1 MKNIMLYLVCS
12 CILLMLGGCSKE
24 PTPMPPDVN
33 NGDNYIV
40 WKHKRDYNSL
50 ASVNYIY
57 KNTLIQGVNSQSDHF
72 KVVALT
78 LDSGKLVWETP
89 NLATTKYFNPFDN
102 EQSILVGNSLYLSD
116 RGKMYSINVVDGAI
130 NWEDDYAL
138 GSYSVCEMDGK
149 IYRIGESSVESSL
162 FEYESTGSKTKL
174 FSITKDLEGD
184 NQYEPAL
191 SMPVKWIDDNGNTLL
206 ILSSR
211 GYAPIGGSYRMDIMA
226 WNVTADSMEWY
237 RKGLEERGSSTRP
250 IIDDNRVYFYSIFKL
265 HCIDANTGET
275 IWDWETDPRD
285 NFGGFKTA
293 NMLMVGNK
301 MIVKPDSYW
310 MYALDKMTGQRIWV
324 NENTSPMPSLLR
336 EHQDT
341 IWFSSGGV
349 FGIDANTG
357 WKLIDDWDKANT
369 SGFWGNAII
378 HHPTNGYIYTTDGD
392 YIYCLDPRYMN

>member
-1 MKNIMLYLVCS
+1 MMKNMQFS
-12 CILLMLGGCSKE
+12 ILLMVFLTTLLSCKK
-24 PTPMPPDVN
+24 PDIPIVK
-33 NGDNYIV
+33 NGNIDPVV
-40 WKHKRDYNSL
+40 WKAERKYKGL
-50 ASVNYIY
+50 ASNNFIY
-57 KNTLIQGVNSQSDHF
+57 KDYLIQGIGGSSGGYQVF
-72 KVVALT
+72 ALS
-78 LDSGKLVWETP
+78 LDSGKQVW
-89 NLATTKYFNPFDN
+89 NLEGFPGGFDAFNVHESLLHDNIFFISGGDFLRGINLDEGKILWEATLDHGIGNIAVID
-102 EQSILVGNSLYLSD
+102 NSLFKSSADYLSS
-116 RGKMYSINVVDGAI
+116 K
-130 NWEDDYAL
+130 
-138 GSYSVCEMDGK
+138 
-149 IYRIGESSVESSL
+149 L
-162 FEYESTGSKTKL
+162 FKYNITTGSRVQV
-174 FSITKDLEGD
+174 FEITKAKDGD
-184 NQYEPAL
+184 NKYEPAL
-191 SMPVKWIDDNGNTLL
+191 SVPVKWIDDNGNTLL

-237 RKGLEERGSSTRP
+237 RKGLEERGSITRP

-285 NFGGFKTA
+285 NYGGFKTA

-324 NENTSPMPSLLR
+324 NENTSPMPYLLR